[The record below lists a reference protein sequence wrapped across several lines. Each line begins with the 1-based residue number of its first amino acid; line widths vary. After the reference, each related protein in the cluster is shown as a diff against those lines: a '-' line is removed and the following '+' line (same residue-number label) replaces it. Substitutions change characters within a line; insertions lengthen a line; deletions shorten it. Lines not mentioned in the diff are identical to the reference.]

1 MTDMRLSVVVPARN
15 EAQNIGPTLDA
26 IRERLKRE
34 GITCEIV
41 VVNDGSSYARAQ
53 EGQAGRAAD
62 PGVRLLPQARG
73 LSCITGNPCGSGVHP
88 GFEAG
93 GSRERLRPPK
103 RGNDRVR

>member
-15 EAQNIGPTLDA
+15 EVGNIGPALDA

-34 GITCEIV
+34 AITYEIV
-41 VVNDGSSYARAQ
+41 VVNDGSSYAGGQ

-62 PGVRLLPQARG
+62 PGVRLVPRARG
-73 LSCITGNPCGSGVHP
+73 LSCITGNPCGCGVHP

-93 GSRERLRPPK
+93 GSHEGLRSPK
-103 RGNDRVR
+103 R